1 VAYIEGT
8 NAVTPGDPIGLRIN
22 GKRRGEAV
30 VRAASRFVLQIEA
43 REGVIEIDIR
53 PVNEAT
59 WDRAR
64 DYIATQAGVPVAGV
78 PG

>member
-1 VAYIEGT
+1 MAYIEGA
-8 NAVTPGDPIGLRIN
+8 NAVAPGDPVGLRIN
-22 GKRRGEAV
+22 GKRRREAV
-30 VRAASRFVLQIEA
+30 VRMASRFVLQIEA
-43 REGVIEIDIR
+43 RDGLIEIDIR

-64 DYIATQAGVPVAGV
+64 DYIAAQAGVPAAGV